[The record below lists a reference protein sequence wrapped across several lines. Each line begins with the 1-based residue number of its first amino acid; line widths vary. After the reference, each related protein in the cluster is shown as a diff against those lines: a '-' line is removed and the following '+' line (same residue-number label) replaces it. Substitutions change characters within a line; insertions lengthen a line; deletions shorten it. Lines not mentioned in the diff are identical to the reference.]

1 MKKEL
6 KNLSSCK
13 DFNLLEK
20 NFNKEELQEFE
31 NLISEYENNISAVDN
46 YSILDTENHIII
58 SWYEG
63 LITTQDLIDYYN

>member
-1 MKKEL
+1 MKNL

-20 NFNKEELQEFE
+20 NFNQDMLEEFE
-31 NLISEYENNISAVDN
+31 NHIAEHENNSAEIGSC
-46 YSILDTENHIII
+46 SILDTDNHIII

-63 LITTQDLIDYYN
+63 LITTKDLIDYYN

>member
-1 MKKEL
+1 MKNL

-20 NFNKEELQEFE
+20 NFSQDMLEEFE
-31 NLISEYENNISAVDN
+31 KHIAEYEDSTSEANNC
-46 YSILDTENHIII
+46 SILDTNNHIII

>member
-1 MKKEL
+1 MEKLE
-6 KNLSSCK
+6 NLSLCK

-20 NFNKEELQEFE
+20 NFSQDILKEFE
-31 NLISEYENNISAVDN
+31 KHIAEYENSTVEAENC
-46 YSILDTENHIII
+46 SILDTDNHIII

>member
-1 MKKEL
+1 MEKL

-20 NFNKEELQEFE
+20 NFSQDMLEVFE
-31 NLISEYENNISAVDN
+31 NHIAEYEDN
-46 YSILDTENHIII
+46 TTKIDDCSILNTDNHIII

-63 LITTQDLIDYYN
+63 LITTQDLVDYYN

>member
-1 MKKEL
+1 MDRL

-20 NFNKEELQEFE
+20 NFSQDMLEEFE
-31 NLISEYENNISAVDN
+31 KHIAEYEDSTAEAGSC
-46 YSILDTENHIII
+46 SILDTENHIII

>member
-1 MKKEL
+1 MEKL

-13 DFNLLEK
+13 DFSLLEK
-20 NFNKEELQEFE
+20 NFSQDMLEEFE
-31 NLISEYENNISAVDN
+31 KHIAEYEDN
-46 YSILDTENHIII
+46 TSEAGNCSILDADNHIII

>member
-1 MKKEL
+1 MKNL

-20 NFNKEELQEFE
+20 NFNQGMLEEFE
-31 NLISEYENNISAVDN
+31 KHIAEYEDSIAEANNC
-46 YSILDTENHIII
+46 SILDTDNHIII

-63 LITTQDLIDYYN
+63 LITTQDLIDYYY